1 MKRYYVYITTN
12 KNRTVLYTGITGSL
26 ERRLSQHLEDAVFQ
40 GQHFAGKYQ
49 SFYLLYF
56 EEFMDVRK
64 AIARE
69 KEIKGWR
76 REKKMKLI
84 CSVNPEFNFLTGFN

>member
-12 KNRTVLYTGITGSL
+12 QHRTVLYTGVTGFL
-26 ERRLSQHLEDAVFQ
+26 QRRMDQHWYDALFE
-40 GQHFAGKYQ
+40 GMHFTGRYQ
-49 SFYLLYF
+49 SFYLIYF
-56 EEFMDVRK
+56 EEYNHPDT

-76 REKKMKLI
+76 REKKLKLI
-84 CSVNPEFNFLTGFN
+84 RSSNPTLEFLPTG